1 MENAVEL
8 SRMNKEELVEALTK
22 LFNDNQLSGD
32 INSWVDAII
41 DMGPEFRTL
50 ADSIDAN
57 TRAIEN
63 ENDVIAQSALADNQA
78 IQSSKYK
85 DQVLTASGD
94 LYE

>member
-1 MENAVEL
+1 
-8 SRMNKEELVEALTK
+8 
-22 LFNDNQLSGD
+22 
-32 INSWVDAII
+32 
-41 DMGPEFRTL
+41 MGPEFRAL

-63 ENDVIAQSALADNQA
+63 ENDVIAQSALADNQV

-85 DQVLTASGD
+85 DQILTASGD